1 LLGELATLMLFRK
14 RDSADPP
21 PQPASAPAD
30 VPGTREAVVLAY
42 RLVLGR
48 DVDAEGMAHNDARVR
63 DGSLSLRGLL
73 DELLASDEFKARA
86 GRGLQDQA
94 ARLPQQ
100 GEGLIRPADVMA
112 RHTLEELN
120 ATAEEYYRRIP
131 DPAPLL
137 AKPFANWQESPQMLH
152 DLGLVLG
159 GLHLGKTMRVLDFG
173 AGTGWLT
180 RILTQLQCQVY
191 ACDVSPTALALGRRL
206 LEVLPPQ
213 GTVPYRP
220 VFLQFD
226 GVRIDLPDDSV
237 DRIISFDAFHHV
249 PNPDEVLREFA
260 RVLAPGGIAGFSEPG
275 RYHSRSAQS
284 QYEMN
289 NHAVLENDINL
300 ENIAA
305 AALAAGFT
313 EVTVRTIGELEVPLA
328 DYTAMFDA
336 GAPAHFQVRDRVWAH
351 TAETTFNRTVFFLH
365 KGARVLD
372 SCGHDGLAHHMTVSD
387 NHVAGRAGVPVSISV
402 DITNTGVARWLHE
415 NTEIFGIVRLAAHL
429 FNEQGELV
437 DFDFTRH
444 GLPRSVEPGERLA
457 MSISLP
463 LLPAGRHIVVIDL
476 VAEGVTWFENVGS
489 TPVSLTVDISD

>member
-1 LLGELATLMLFRK
+1 MLFRFRK
-14 RDSADPP
+14 RKSADPP
-21 PQPASAPAD
+21 SQPASAPAD
-30 VPGTREAVVLAY
+30 VSGTREAVVLAY

-48 DVDAEGMAHNDARVR
+48 DVDAEGMAHYDARIC
-63 DGSLSLRGLL
+63 DGSLTVRGLL
-73 DELLASDEFKARA
+73 SELLASDELRTRA
-86 GRGLQDQA
+86 GRGLQDQPA
-94 ARLPQQ
+94 LLPAHATTDAVA
-100 GEGLIRPADVMA
+100 GLIRPADVIA

-137 AKPFANWQESPQMLH
+137 AKPFANWHESPQMLH

-191 ACDVSPTALALGRRL
+191 ACDVSPTALALGARL

-226 GVRIDLPDDSV
+226 GVRIDLPDRSV
-237 DRIISFDAFHHV
+237 DRVISFDAFHHV

-260 RVLAPGGIAGFSEPG
+260 RVLTPGGIAGFSEPG

-284 QYEMN
+284 QYEMK

-300 ENIAA
+300 HAIADA
-305 AALAAGFT
+305 AMAAGFT

-351 TAETTFNRTVFFLH
+351 TVETTFNRTVFFLH
-365 KGARVLD
+365 KGARALD
-372 SCGHDGLAHHMTVSD
+372 SCGHDGLAHHMTVPDS
-387 NHVAGRAGVPVSISV
+387 HVAGRAGLPVSVSV
-402 DITNTGVARWLHE
+402 DIANTGTARWLHE

-429 FNEQGELV
+429 FDEHGQLV
-437 DFDFTRH
+437 DFDFCRH
-444 GLPRSVEPGERLA
+444 GLPRSVEPGQRLT
-457 MSISLP
+457 MTIPLP
-463 LLPAGRHIVVIDL
+463 PLQAGRHIVVLDL

-489 TPVSLTVDISD
+489 APVRLAVDISD